1 LKRTR
6 SQPTNMSTLVCW
18 VNGIVF
24 HKGRDNSL
32 VNCWP
37 WRASQFYEQQ

>member
-32 VNCWP
+32 VNC
-37 WRASQFYEQQ
+37 